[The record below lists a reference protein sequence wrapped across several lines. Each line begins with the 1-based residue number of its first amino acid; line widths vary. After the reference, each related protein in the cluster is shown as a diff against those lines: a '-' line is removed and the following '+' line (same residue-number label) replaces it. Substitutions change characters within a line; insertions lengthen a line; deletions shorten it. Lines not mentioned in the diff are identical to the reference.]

1 MASPAFGRNRA
12 HSKVGTVLNEKWRLD
27 ALLGIGGMAAV
38 YAATHRN
45 GKRAALKILHTEL
58 IADDTLVAR
67 FLREGYLANKVDHP
81 GVVSVLDDARADDGS
96 CYLVMELLDGYS
108 LERHTQGSPMPL
120 PDVLRITD
128 ELLDVLAAAHATGI
142 VHRDIKPAN
151 LFLTREGKLKVL
163 DFGIARLAEPL
174 GDGQFTQTGAAIG
187 TPSYMP
193 PEQARGRWNEV
204 DARTDLWAVG
214 ATMIALLIGH
224 RPRRAETMQ
233 EELLVAMTEPVAPA
247 ATLAPFLSPSLT
259 VVIDTAL
266 SFDREK
272 RFRDARAMQL
282 ELRRA
287 LDAGGAE
294 LLQNTLVVAAP
305 AADTARVVH
314 PGIVAPQQSPS
325 WSSTQHTPAP
335 QSGQFVPQ
343 AHSSGGPIEMP
354 EPHLTTGRPMWVAPP
369 RSPTPTSGKLVLV
382 AVATAL
388 LLTSVGGGAVLW
400 TRHRASAESEAHKVA
415 PRAVAGG
422 SAVATAAAVATASA
436 IASSTPPTIAP
447 AGGATAGGATAN
459 ASAGGEG
466 APAASGLASATT
478 VPSATT
484 APSAA
489 LGAGRVAPPRASASP
504 RSSAAPADTSDFFN
518 RRF

>member
-1 MASPAFGRNRA
+1 
-12 HSKVGTVLNEKWRLD
+12 VGTVLNEKWRLD

-38 YAATHRN
+38 YAASHRN

-58 IADDTLVAR
+58 ISDDTLVAR

-81 GVVSVLDDARADDGS
+81 GVVSVLDDARAEDGS

-108 LERHTQGSPMPL
+108 LEKHTQGSPMPL

-214 ATMIALLIGH
+214 VTMLALLIGH
-224 RPRRAETMQ
+224 RPRRAETIQ

-259 VVIDTAL
+259 ALIDTAL
-266 SFDREK
+266 AFDRER

-287 LDAGGAE
+287 LDACSAD
-294 LLQNTLVVAAP
+294 LLNNTLVVAAP
-305 AADTARVVH
+305 TADTARVVH

-325 WSSTQHTPAP
+325 WSSTQHTPPP

-343 AHSSGGPIEMP
+343 AHSSGGPMEMP
-354 EPHLTTGRPMWVAPP
+354 DAHLTTGRPMWVAPP
-369 RSPTPTSGKLVLV
+369 GAPAQPSGKVVLV
-382 AVATAL
+382 VLGVSL
-388 LLTSVGGGAVLW
+388 LLASAGGGAALLS
-400 TRHRASAESEAHKVA
+400 RHRASSEGEAHKA
-415 PRAVAGG
+415 ATTAVAGA
-422 SAVATAAAVATASA
+422 SVATTV
-436 IASSTPPTIAP
+436 ASSPPPTIAATGTAAP
-447 AGGATAGGATAN
+447 TIAASSAAPTIAAVGAST
-459 ASAGGEG
+459 GGEG
-466 APAASGLASATT
+466 APSPIASGVASAAASAS
-478 VPSATT
+478 SG
-484 APSAA
+484 AA
-489 LGAGRVAPPRASASP
+489 RIAPPRASGAP
-504 RSSAAPADTSDFFN
+504 RGSAAPADTSDFFN